1 MTTAV
6 LDALRTGDD
15 DPTEPV
21 TRPAPTAP
29 AAPMDPAARTDRT
42 APADPTDPAALAA
55 PTDPAVLVA
64 TLAARAVEARRLV
77 VDMAAS
83 PRGCHLGGSL
93 SVLDILIAA
102 LHRASAGD
110 GTEVVLSKG
119 HAAAGLYA
127 ALHVSGALPE
137 NPAPLY
143 GLAGHPYTGHPG
155 PKVPGVRFPTGSLG
169 HGVPYAAGWALSE
182 RLRGRHGLGIAVAG
196 DGELQEGLVWET
208 CQVAAAQELGNF
220 VLVVDRNGG
229 QNDGMVADIS
239 PLPRLADRFTAFGFD
254 VTEVDGHDLGA
265 LTALLAE
272 DRTAARRPLA
282 VVADTV
288 KGKGVRAVEG
298 KAACHYVTIDQ
309 ARAAKWKRAI
319 R

>member
-1 MTTAV
+1 MTV
-6 LDALRTGDD
+6 LLDTSAGAPGTHDD
-15 DPTEPV
+15 ELFDTLSE
-21 TRPAPTAP
+21 R
-29 AAPMDPAARTDRT
+29 AAQARG
-42 APADPTDPAALAA
+42 
-55 PTDPAVLVA
+55 
-64 TLAARAVEARRLV
+64 LV

-127 ALHVSGALPE
+127 ALYVSGILPE

-169 HGVPYAAGWALSE
+169 HGVPYAAGWALA
-182 RLRGRHGLGIAVAG
+182 RRIGGRGGLGIAVAG

-208 CQVAAAQELGNF
+208 CQVAAARELGNF

-229 QNDGMVADIS
+229 QNDGFVEDIS
-239 PLPRLADRFTAFGFD
+239 PLPHLAERFAAFGF
-254 VTEVDGHDLGA
+254 EVAHTDGHDLRA
-265 LTALLAE
+265 LTAVLSG
-272 DRTAARRPLA
+272 DRSAARRPLA
-282 VVADTV
+282 VIADTV
-288 KGKGVRAVEG
+288 KGKGVAAVQG
-298 KAACHYVTIDQ
+298 KAASHYVTID
-309 ARAAKWKRAI
+309 ATRAAKWKRAI

>member
-1 MTTAV
+1 MTAV
-6 LDALRTGDD
+6 LDAPAELSGD
-15 DPTEPV
+15 EV
-21 TRPAPTAP
+21 QE
-29 AAPMDPAARTDRT
+29 
-42 APADPTDPAALAA
+42 
-55 PTDPAVLVA
+55 V
-64 TLAARAVEARRLV
+64 LAARAAEARRLV

-127 ALHVSGALPE
+127 ALYVSGILPE

-143 GLAGHPYTGHPG
+143 GLAGSPYTGHPG

-169 HGVPYAAGWALSE
+169 HGVPYAAGWAMARRIGSLP
-182 RLRGRHGLGIAVAG
+182 GLGIAVAG

-208 CQVAAAQELGNF
+208 CQVAAAQRLGNF

-239 PLPRLADRFTAFGFD
+239 PLPDLAGRFAAFGFD
-254 VTEVDGHDLGA
+254 VVETDGHDLAG
-265 LTALLAE
+265 LTALLAG
-272 DRTAARRPLA
+272 DRSSATRPLA
-282 VVADTV
+282 VIAATV
-288 KGKGVRAVEG
+288 KGKGVPAVEG
-298 KAACHYVTIDQ
+298 KAASHYVSID
-309 ARAAKWKRAI
+309 ARRANQWKRAI
-319 R
+319 K

>member
-1 MTTAV
+1 MSTLLAPPQ
-6 LDALRTGDD
+6 TGDD
-15 DPTEPV
+15 
-21 TRPAPTAP
+21 
-29 AAPMDPAARTDRT
+29 
-42 APADPTDPAALAA
+42 L
-55 PTDPAVLVA
+55 LA
-64 TLAARAVEARRLV
+64 TLADRAVRARRLV
-77 VDMAAS
+77 VDMAAG

-127 ALHVSGALPE
+127 ALHVSGVLPE
-137 NPAPLY
+137 DPTPRY
-143 GLAGHPYTGHPG
+143 GLAGEPFTGHPG

-169 HGVPYAAGWALSE
+169 HGVPYAAGWAMA
-182 RLRGRHGLGIAVAG
+182 RRIGGRSGLGIAVAG

-208 CQVAAAQELGNF
+208 CQVAVAQELGNF

-239 PLPRLADRFTAFGFD
+239 PLPRLAERFAAFGF
-254 VTEVDGHDLGA
+254 EVAETDGHDLAA
-265 LTALLAE
+265 LTGLLAG
-272 DRTAARRPLA
+272 DRAGARRPLA
-282 VVADTV
+282 VIANTV
-288 KGKGVRAVEG
+288 KGKGVPAVEG
-298 KAACHYVTIDQ
+298 KAGSHYVTID
-309 ARAAKWKRAI
+309 ATRAAKWKRAI

>member
-1 MTTAV
+1 MTAV
-6 LDALRTGDD
+6 L
-15 DPTEPV
+15 EP
-21 TRPAPTAP
+21 
-29 AAPMDPAARTDRT
+29 
-42 APADPTDPAALAA
+42 ALA
-55 PTDPAVLVA
+55 TGEAVTA
-64 TLAARAVEARRLV
+64 LAARAVEARRLV

-102 LHRASAGD
+102 LHRASVGD

-127 ALHVSGALPE
+127 ALHVSGVLPE
-137 NPAPLY
+137 NPAPRY
-143 GLAGHPYTGHPG
+143 GLAGAPYTGHPG

-169 HGVPYAAGWALSE
+169 HGVPYAAGWALA
-182 RLRGRHGLGIAVAG
+182 RRIGGRGGLGIAVAG

-208 CQVAAAQELGNF
+208 CQVAAAQQLGNF

-229 QNDGMVADIS
+229 QNDGLVADIS
-239 PLPRLADRFTAFGFD
+239 PLPQLTERFAAFGFE
-254 VTEVDGHDLGA
+254 TAEVDGHDLAA
-265 LTALLAE
+265 LTELFAG
-272 DRTAARRPLA
+272 DRSAARRPLA
-282 VVADTV
+282 VVAHTV

-298 KAACHYVTIDQ
+298 RAASHYVTIDA
-309 ARAAKWKRAI
+309 ARAAQWKRAI

>member
-6 LDALRTGDD
+6 LEDLQAGDD
-15 DPTEPV
+15 V
-21 TRPAPTAP
+21 T
-29 AAPMDPAARTDRT
+29 
-42 APADPTDPAALAA
+42 
-55 PTDPAVLVA
+55 A
-64 TLAARAVEARRLV
+64 TLAERAVQARRLV

-127 ALHVSGALPE
+127 ALHVSGILPE

-169 HGVPYAAGWALSE
+169 HGVPYAAGWALSQ

-239 PLPRLADRFTAFGFD
+239 PLPRLAERFAAFGFD

-265 LTALLAE
+265 LTALLAA

-298 KAACHYVTIDQ
+298 KAGCHYVTIDQ

>member
-1 MTTAV
+1 MTV
-6 LDALRTGDD
+6 LTDTIG
-15 DPTEPV
+15 TQE
-21 TRPAPTAP
+21 P
-29 AAPMDPAARTDRT
+29 AAAAG
-42 APADPTDPAALAA
+42 PADPDHGLLVERAL
-55 PTDPAVLVA
+55 
-64 TLAARAVEARRLV
+64 RARRLV

-102 LHRASAGD
+102 LHRAASGD

-127 ALHVSGALPE
+127 ALYVNGTLPE
-137 NPAPLY
+137 DPAPLY
-143 GLAGHPYTGHPG
+143 GRAGHPYTGHPG

-169 HGVPYAAGWALSE
+169 HGVPYAAGWAMSR
-182 RLRGRHGLGIAVAG
+182 RLARQPGLGIAVTG

-208 CQVAAAQELGNF
+208 CQVAAAQRLGNF

-229 QNDGMVADIS
+229 QNDGMVADVS
-239 PLPRLADRFTAFGFD
+239 PLPRLAERFAAFGFE
-254 VTEVDGHDLGA
+254 TAEVDGHDLTA
-265 LTALLAE
+265 LTEVLSG
-272 DRTAARRPLA
+272 DRAAATRPLA
-282 VVADTV
+282 VVAGTV
-288 KGKGVRAVEG
+288 KGRGVPAVEG
-298 KAACHYVTIDQ
+298 KAASHYVTIDA

>member
-1 MTTAV
+1 MTV
-6 LDALRTGDD
+6 LLDTPPTVVETDGDAEDALF
-15 DPTEPV
+15 
-21 TRPAPTAP
+21 
-29 AAPMDPAARTDRT
+29 
-42 APADPTDPAALAA
+42 
-55 PTDPAVLVA
+55 A
-64 TLAARAVEARRLV
+64 TLSERAVQARRLI

-83 PRGCHLGGSL
+83 TRGCHLGGSL

-127 ALHVSGALPE
+127 ALHVSGVLPE

-169 HGVPYAAGWALSE
+169 HGVPYAAGWALA
-182 RLRGRHGLGIAVAG
+182 RRIGGQDGLGIAVAG

-208 CQVAAAQELGNF
+208 CQVAAAQQLGNF

-229 QNDGMVADIS
+229 QNDGYVEDIS
-239 PLPRLADRFTAFGFD
+239 PLHRLPERFAAFGF
-254 VTEVDGHDLGA
+254 EVAETDGHDLRA
-265 LTALLAE
+265 LTAILSA
-272 DRTAARRPLA
+272 DRSAARRPLA
-282 VVADTV
+282 VIADTV
-288 KGKGVRAVEG
+288 KGKGVAAVQG
-298 KAACHYVTIDQ
+298 KAGSHYVSID
-309 ARAAKWKRAI
+309 ATRAAKWKRAI